1 MTQDKINHIAI
12 AASAGSGKTFQ
23 LAHRYIQLLA
33 GGVPPDR
40 IIALTFSRKAAGE
53 IFESIV
59 RYLCEAISS
68 PEHAQQMGRR
78 IERTGSSQG
87 DFLGLLRDL
96 LDNSHRLHIGTL
108 DSFIVGIVSTF
119 PMELGISS
127 DFQVLDN
134 DGAEA
139 REAREE
145 ILRTIFDHHHVDRS
159 TQREFLQAFKQ
170 ATFGQEEKG
179 PERNLATIIGKYRN
193 RYQILPLRDLWG
205 NENAVWLDGSP
216 WLVSLADVND
226 AASELETSLLGDKLS
241 ESVMG
246 RWHTFI
252 NAAVQFRPSSPWTRD
267 IEYLFE
273 KLIHRLNEL
282 RKGSASIPINR
293 IACELSSRQCE
304 LALVLVSHVMKT
316 ELNTALN
323 KTRGIY
329 QILDQYEQFYDV
341 MIHRR
346 GKLTFDDAQY
356 LLTEANRY
364 SGGALLSRMSNE
376 DARLYIDYRIDCK
389 LDHWLLDEFQDT
401 SSLQWE
407 VLRNLADEI
416 LQDVS
421 GQRSFFYVGDVKQAI
436 YGWRGG
442 NAQLFGKIL
451 EQYSGH
457 IALKPLSTSFRSC
470 ESVIDTVNAVFGD
483 LPEDILP
490 KNTIKEWK
498 KTWKDHKSQQGVVPK
513 HGHVALLEPPCNKE
527 GAKPTARDRYQL
539 VAHLLNEINPLARG
553 LSVGILVRT
562 NETGKRIV
570 DFLRRTCS
578 GMNIVH
584 EGKATIKDNCV
595 VSVFLSLLRLA
606 AHPGDIFA
614 WRHLEMSPL
623 CRYFA
628 REQLSRDNLS
638 LVLLREI
645 QTFGFQAF
653 IRNWDARLQGM
664 HPLDDF
670 GKSMLRNLVDAAGE
684 FDESGNRDCDAFCR
698 FVESYKVDELAAAN
712 AVRVMTIHQSKGLGF
727 DIVILPELHGRNLIG
742 GGKIDFVIARSLDT
756 NQPLWGLE
764 MPRRLVA
771 SAAPVLS
778 SQAQAYDEASCF
790 DELCVLYVALTRA
803 RQALYMITSFPGR
816 TAQVVTTDAFL
827 KLQLVG
833 DPKPVDGPRIR
844 IDRNE
849 FICLYE
855 AGERDW
861 YKNVSAARKSTSK
874 AEQLELTKDFCKQ
887 PSLRRRFAHVL
898 PARMARV
905 RQTGALFFDRN
916 TYDSQDFGSAIHEL
930 FEKVMWADS
939 ADIEGVIGQWK
950 RNSSLAGD
958 MKQRVIKQF
967 RFALVCAEVQRAL
980 SRPKGNIELWRER
993 PFEIIVDDQWVSGVF
1008 DRVTIVR
1015 DKSNH
1020 PLTATIV
1027 DYKSDIVADPAM
1039 LHNAAKLYRPQLTL
1053 YGKALS
1059 QILGIE
1065 PTQLRLKLLFTQSGK
1080 IYDL

>member
-1 MTQDKINHIAI
+1 MTHNKINHMAI

-23 LAHRYIQLLA
+23 LAHRYIRLLA
-33 GGVPPDR
+33 GGVAPDR

-68 PEHAQQMGRR
+68 PEQAQQTGRR

-96 LDNSHRLHIGTL
+96 LNNSHRLHIGTL

-119 PMELGISS
+119 PMELGISP

-134 DGAEA
+134 DGVEA

-145 ILRTIFDHHHVDRS
+145 ILRRIFDHHHVDRS

-179 PERNLATIIGKYRN
+179 PEHNLTTIIGEYRN
-193 RYQILPLRDLWG
+193 YYQVLPMSNAWG
-205 NENAVWLDGSP
+205 NENAIWPNGSP
-216 WLVSLADVND
+216 WLVSLTDVNV
-226 AASELETSLLGDKLS
+226 AASELETLLLEDKLS

-252 NAAVQFRPSSPWTRD
+252 DAAAKFRPSSPWIRD
-267 IEYLFE
+267 IEYLLK
-273 KLIHRLNEL
+273 KLVHRLDDL
-282 RKGSASIPINR
+282 REGSASIPVNR
-293 IACELSSRQCE
+293 TACALSQRQCE
-304 LALVLVSHVMKT
+304 LVLVLVGHVMKT

-341 MIHRR
+341 MVRRR

-376 DARLYIDYRIDCK
+376 DARLYIDYRIDCQ

-401 SSLQWE
+401 SNLQWK

-416 LQDVS
+416 LQDAS
-421 GQRSFFYVGDVKQAI
+421 SQRSFFYVGDVKQAI

-451 EQYSGH
+451 EQYGGR
-457 IALKPLSTSFRSC
+457 ITLKPLSTSFRSC
-470 ESVIDTVNAVFGD
+470 KPVIDTVNAVFGD
-483 LPEDILP
+483 LPEGILP
-490 KNTIKEWK
+490 KETIREWK
-498 KTWKDHKSQQGVVPK
+498 KTWQDHKSQQGIVPK
-513 HGHVALLEPPCNKE
+513 HGYVALLEPPCNKK
-527 GAKPTARDRYQL
+527 GSKPTARDRYQL
-539 VAHLLNEINPLARG
+539 VAHLLDEINPLARG

-562 NETGKRIV
+562 NGAGKGISN
-570 DFLRRTCS
+570 FLRRACP
-578 GMNIVH
+578 GMNIAH
-584 EGKATIKDNCV
+584 EGKATIRDNCV
-595 VSVFLSLLRLA
+595 VSLFLSLVKFA
-606 AHPGDIFA
+606 AHPGDNFA

-623 CRYFA
+623 RGYFA
-628 REQLSRDNLS
+628 EEGLSRDNLS

-653 IRNWDARLQGM
+653 IRSWGARLQGI

-670 GKSMLRNLVDAAGE
+670 GRSMLRNLIDAAGE
-684 FDESGNRDCDAFCR
+684 FDESGNRDCDAFFR
-698 FVESYKVDELAAAN
+698 YVERYKIDELAAAS

-727 DIVILPELHGRNLIG
+727 DIVILPELRGRNLAG
-742 GGKIDFVIARSLDT
+742 GGKIGFVIARSVDS
-756 NQPLWGLE
+756 NRPLWGLE

-771 SAAPVLS
+771 SADPTLS
-778 SQAQAYDEASCF
+778 SQARTHDETSCL

-816 TAQVVTTDAFL
+816 TARAISTDSLL
-827 KLQLVG
+827 KLQLMG
-833 DPKPVDGPRIR
+833 DPKPADGPRVTINH
-844 IDRNE
+844 NE
-849 FICLYE
+849 FVCLYE

-861 YKNVSAARKSTSK
+861 YQNISTAGQSASRVK
-874 AEQLELTKDFCKQ
+874 QPELAKEFCKQ
-887 PSLRRRFAHVL
+887 PSLRRQLAHVL
-898 PARMARV
+898 PARMARE
-905 RQTGALFFDRN
+905 RRTAASLFDRDS
-916 TYDSQDFGSAIHEL
+916 YDSQDFGSAIHEL

-939 ADIEGVIGQWK
+939 TDIEGVIGQWK
-950 RNSSLAGD
+950 KHSSLARD

-967 RFALVCAEVQRAL
+967 QCALLCADVQRAL
-980 SRPKGNIELWRER
+980 ARPKGNVELWRER

-1015 DKSNH
+1015 DKFDH
-1020 PLTATIV
+1020 PLTTTIV

-1039 LHNAAKLYRPQLTL
+1039 LHNAVKLYRPQLIL

-1065 PTQLRLKLLFTQSGK
+1065 PTQLCLKLLFTQSGK
-1080 IYDL
+1080 VYDL